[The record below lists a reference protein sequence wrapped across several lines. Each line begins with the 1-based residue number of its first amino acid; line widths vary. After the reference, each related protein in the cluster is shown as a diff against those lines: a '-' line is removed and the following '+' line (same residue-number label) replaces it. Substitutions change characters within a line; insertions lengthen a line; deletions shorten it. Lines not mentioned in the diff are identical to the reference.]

1 MLILS
6 LETSCD
12 ETACAIGKS
21 KKDNFSLLANVV
33 SSQIKLHTQWGG
45 VVPNLAA
52 REHLKNILPIIEKCL
67 QQANISLS
75 EIDLISVT
83 NGPGLIPALLI
94 GTSTAKTLAYL
105 WQKPLLGINHLEGHI
120 SANFIHTQSSLSF
133 ISQTQFPALCL
144 LVSGGHT
151 QLIFSK
157 KPLDYN
163 IIGETVDDAVG
174 EAFDKVARIL
184 GLAYPGGRLV
194 AEQASLWNVF
204 LQNHDTIQL
213 DKAFA
218 FSLPRPMIHS
228 KNFNFSFSGLKTAV
242 LYLIKKNKSLLSNEK
257 FIQKVCFEFQQA
269 VIDVLIAKTLK
280 AIEQYPVKT
289 VFLGGGVAANQAL
302 RQQLNNALHKKFPL
316 IKFQSPDNKYCGDN
330 AAMIA
335 IASFWRWQRRK
346 KQTSF
351 QQKINHNWYQLKT
364 DANLPLI

>member
-21 KKDNFSLLANVV
+21 EKNTFSILSNVV
-33 SSQIKLHTQWGG
+33 SSQVKLHAQWGG

-52 REHLKNILPIIEKCL
+52 RKHLKNILPVINEAL
-67 QQANISLS
+67 QQAHISS
-75 EIDLISVT
+75 SAIDLISVT

-120 SANFIHTQSSLSF
+120 SANFIHSQSPFL
-133 ISQTQFPALCL
+133 TQFPSLCL

-151 QLIFSK
+151 QLIFIK
-157 KPLDYN
+157 EPLNYT
-163 IIGETVDDAVG
+163 IVGETVDDAVG

-184 GLAYPGGRLV
+184 GLGYPGGPIV
-194 AEQASLWNVF
+194 AQKASLWKNS
-204 LQNHDTIQL
+204 QTNQTSPADMES
-213 DKAFA
+213 AFN
-218 FSLPRPMIHS
+218 FSLPRPMIQS
-228 KNFNFSFSGLKTAV
+228 QDFNFSFSGLKTAV
-242 LYLIKKNKSLLSNEK
+242 LYLTKKNTSLLNDEL

-280 AIEQYPVKT
+280 ALKKYPVKT
-289 VFLGGGVAANQAL
+289 LLLGGGVSANQDL
-302 RQQLNNALHKKFPL
+302 RQQLKDTLQKKYPLVQFKAPANN
-316 IKFQSPDNKYCGDN
+316 YCGDN

-335 IASFWRWQRRK
+335 IASFWRWQQK
-346 KQTSF
+346 KNQPSF
-351 QQKINHNWYQLKT
+351 QQEINHNWHQLKT